1 MVMIIIKIL
10 LKMLLLMV
18 INNDITAACYLYV
31 NYIILIILGM
41 LVVKRSS
48 LIRDALKLQAS
59 ISETICELDEL
70 NELIGML
77 SVCNHK

>member
-1 MVMIIIKIL
+1 MMMMMMMI
-10 LKMLLLMV
+10 
-18 INNDITAACYLYV
+18 YLYV
-31 NYIILIILGM
+31 NYITAAYNLYVNYIIIITIIIIIILGM

-77 SVCNHK
+77 CV